1 MPSITNIDIRMR
13 IEEIRVYSKA
23 VPVAEGTYRMASS
36 DVKNLDSTIV
46 EIVSDEGLSG
56 WGETCPIGPV
66 YQPHHALGARA
77 ALAEVAPGLI
87 GYEAGSIRGVA
98 RRMDECLN
106 GHGYAKA
113 AIDIAVFD
121 LLGKKF
127 RVPVSTLL
135 GGALTDR
142 VPSYYSLTI
151 NDPAE
156 TARIAKEKIKQGYK
170 RLQIKIGNRPV
181 EEDIES
187 VQMVWEAVGQ
197 KARLAADANRSFTIV
212 NAMTFDRQCSNVPFV
227 FEQPCNTMEEVATLK
242 GRLVHPVYLDENTE
256 DLKSVLTAIAT
267 GIADGFGFKVTRL
280 GGLSNM
286 ATARDMCALRSL
298 PHSCD
303 DAWGGDIIAAACA
316 HVGATVDPRLF
327 EGAWIAQEYIKGHYD
342 SENPVRIDE
351 GHIRLPNGP
360 GLGVNPDA
368 GVFGAPITVYG
379 R

>member
-1 MPSITNIDIRMR
+1 MR
-13 IEEIRVYSKA
+13 IEEIRVYSKR

-36 DVKNLDSTIV
+36 DVQNLDSTIV
-46 EIVSDEGLSG
+46 EIMSDEGVSG

-77 ALAEVAPGLI
+77 ALAEISPGLI
-87 GYEAGSIRGVA
+87 GLEVGSIRGVA
-98 RRMDECLN
+98 RRMDERLS

-113 AIDIAVFD
+113 AIDIAIFD
-121 LLGKKF
+121 LLGKKL

-142 VPSYYSLTI
+142 VPSYYSVTI
-151 NDPAE
+151 HDPEE
-156 TARIAKEKIKQGYK
+156 TARIAKEKVKQGYK
-170 RLQIKIGNRPV
+170 RLQIKIGNRPI

-187 VQMVWEAVGQ
+187 VQKVWEAIGYR
-197 KARLAADANRSFTIV
+197 ARLAADANRSFTIV
-212 NAMTFDRQCSNVPFV
+212 NAMTFDRLCSNVPFV
-227 FEQPCNTMEEVATLK
+227 FEQPCNTMEEVAALR

-256 DLKSVLTAIAT
+256 DLGAVLTAIAR

-280 GGLSNM
+280 GGLGNI
-286 ATARDMCALRSL
+286 AIARDLCALRSL

-316 HVGATVDPRLF
+316 HIGSTVDPRLF
-327 EGAWIAQEYIKGHYD
+327 EGAWIAQEYIETHYD
-342 SENPVRIDE
+342 SKNPVRIDE
-351 GHIRLPNGP
+351 GHIHLPRGP

-368 GVFGAPITVYG
+368 GAFGAPLAVYG